1 MRSYVQKISSRW
13 VSHGL
18 ICALLSTTLFGCP
31 EPFRVISR
39 STQDFPE
46 TWESR
51 LKRLKSGDST
61 PAPQRVNPPKK
72 MVQQT
77 RSTPQSNPSLQPP
90 TLTGKIQRI
99 AVLEL
104 LNRAPKL
111 VSRDEVSYLTNELR
125 TVASYLPTPKFLV
138 LTQESLE
145 ALIDPSKSIEDC
157 VGSCAVETGRI
168 VGARWI
174 LTGEVVKF
182 GSSLRVSLKLHDTK
196 SGHFLKGAAVKGKSV
211 EELEQDLHAQAL
223 SLVKEVSP
231 EWGKWL
237 DQVAPSNLAKQL
249 KHLRRHTN

>member
-1 MRSYVQKISSRW
+1 MSSYIQGFMSDW
-13 VSHGL
+13 VSRFL
-18 ICALLSTTLFGCP
+18 VSILLCTTMFGCP
-31 EPFRVISR
+31 EPFRVASR
-39 STQDFPE
+39 PTHDFPE
-46 TWESR
+46 TWEKR
-51 LKRLKSGDST
+51 LKRLSQGDSRVLPR
-61 PAPQRVNPPKK
+61 PAPQMKQTVLPQTSSIPLPPQLK
-72 MVQQT
+72 
-77 RSTPQSNPSLQPP
+77 
-90 TLTGKIQRI
+90 GKTERI

-104 LNRAPKL
+104 MNQAPQK
-111 VSRDEVSYLTNELR
+111 VSKDEISYLTNELR

-145 ALIDPSKSIEDC
+145 TLIEPSMKLEDC

-174 LTGEVVKF
+174 LTGEIVKF
-182 GSSLRVSLKLHDTK
+182 GSSLRVSLKLHDTQ

-211 EELEQDLHAQAL
+211 EDLEKDLHAQAL

-237 DQVAPSNLAKQL
+237 DRIAPGDLAQQL

>member
-1 MRSYVQKISSRW
+1 MLVRAQTLTTKWINHALFLS
-13 VSHGL
+13 L
-18 ICALLSTTLFGCP
+18 IATTMVACL

-46 TWESR
+46 TWEER
-51 LKRLKSGDST
+51 LQRLRNGENRPVAHHSKSPTVYRKTSESLSSGAPPPLPDFNGDVE
-61 PAPQRVNPPKK
+61 R
-72 MVQQT
+72 
-77 RSTPQSNPSLQPP
+77 L
-90 TLTGKIQRI
+90 

-104 LNRAPKL
+104 VNRAPQQ

-125 TVASYLPTPKFLV
+125 TVASYLPSPKYLV

-145 ALIDPSKSIEDC
+145 ALIDPSMKLEDC

-174 LTGEVVKF
+174 LTGEVVRF
-182 GSSLRVSLKLHDTK
+182 GSSLRVSLKLHDTQ

-211 EELEQDLHAQAL
+211 EELEQDLHTQAL

-231 EWGKWL
+231 KWGKWL
-237 DQVAPSNLAKQL
+237 DRVAPHDLPKQL
-249 KHLRRHTN
+249 KHLRRSTN